1 MWFLISKIK
10 SSELFLDAVL
20 GNLKY
25 KIFQIIFDWV
35 LGNLKHRESSEPFLA
50 VALGN
55 LKDTIFRMFFGC
67 WKFEKYNLR
76 IIFRW
81 GFGKLEKS
89 SLANYFW
96 LWLLEAR
103 RMKSCE
109 FFLDAVL
116 GDLKNTIFHF
126 FVAVV
131 YGNLEK

>member
-1 MWFLISKIK
+1 MWFLDTKIK

-20 GNLKY
+20 GNLKH
-25 KIFQIIFDWV
+25 KIFPIIFGSGFWETW
-35 LGNLKHRESSEPFLA
+35 NIESSKSFLA

-76 IIFRW
+76 IIFRC